1 MKYLIG
7 LLLAFTLI
15 ACSDSAKTEDVVEVN
30 SFEEDAVEKD
40 TVEEQTDEN
49 AELLEVSN
57 YSLSA
62 FPGVWW
68 MVTVEGEEMSI
79 INHWDSQEM
88 KFEITAETDS
98 TGFIELIYAHDS
110 DSGPLFDFKA
120 ELSEESDYLSV
131 IDGSFSFVG
140 TLEKDTTKVT
150 FQYNRLNQCAEFQGM
165 YYSSETFVEDSLKGV
180 FPYVE
185 TVREE
190 D

>member
-7 LLLAFTLI
+7 LLLAFNLI
-15 ACSDSAKTEDVVEVN
+15 SCSDSAKTEDVVEVN
-30 SFEEDAVEKD
+30 SFVED
-40 TVEEQTDEN
+40 TVEDSVV
-49 AELLEVSN
+49 LEISN
-57 YSLSA
+57 YSLKA
-62 FPGVWW
+62 FPSVWW
-68 MVTVEGEEMSI
+68 MVTIEGEEMSI
-79 INHWDSQEM
+79 INHWDAQEM
-88 KFEITAETDS
+88 KFVIEAESDS
-98 TGFIELIYAHDS
+98 TGFIELTYAQDS

-120 ELSEESDYLSV
+120 ELSEKSDYLWV

-140 TLEKDTTKVT
+140 TLEEDTTNVT
-150 FQYNRLNQCAEFQGM
+150 FQYNRLSQCAEFKGL